1 MAANSGTKYVSVN
14 LNKSYGQHSSAFGS
28 NRTAR
33 PAAGGATVPS
43 RPRSSHKA
51 GPKLSVPPP
60 LNLPSLRKEHE
71 RFDSLGSGGGPA
83 AGGSGSGSRPSSSG
97 VGWTKPVA
105 EDVSRPVSQGK
116 PVVVAAAPV
125 SSAVLRGEDFPSLRA
140 TLVPG
145 PGPNQKIQESPNQN
159 LNQKPKH
166 SVGDENVFVEEKK
179 EGSFVTN
186 QLSVSRSVNVIGG
199 GDDGRSSRLVNPKY
213 GVGRKQEEYFPGP
226 LPLVRLNP
234 RSDWAD
240 DERDTGHGLS
250 REGRDHGFPKGE
262 AYWDFDMPRVGV
274 LPHKQ
279 HDKRGQMR
287 GNEVGK
293 VLNSEVERHDRMG
306 PEGNSWRSSNLSF
319 SKDAGNERNVV
330 GVRPSSGSRDVGKD
344 SIKYVPSPYRDDD
357 AGKRDFGRRDGH
369 GGKQQPWNNV
379 MEPYGERNREQLNR
393 NRADSVQNSASRS
406 SFSLGGKGLPVND
419 PLLNFGREKR
429 ALPKSEKG
437 FMEDFGGSGFDGRD
451 LFSGGLV
458 GVVKKKKD
466 ALKQTDFHD
475 PVRESFEAELERVQR
490 MQEQERQRIIEEQER
505 ALEMARRE
513 EEERLRQAREH
524 EERQR
529 RLEEEAREAAWRAE
543 QERMEA
549 LRKAEEQRLARE
561 EEKQR
566 IQLEEE
572 RRKQGAKQKLIE
584 LEQRIARRQ
593 AESSKSGSNAPVV
606 GDEKMPVIVN
616 EKESSRATDV
626 GDWEDSERMVDRIL
640 TSASS
645 DSSSVNRPLEM
656 GSRSHFSRDISSPF
670 VDRGKPVNSWRRDAY
685 DNWGS
690 SAFYP
695 QDQENSHSSPRRDLS
710 IGGKPFMRKE
720 YNGGTGFVPSRT
732 YYKGGIS
739 EPHLDEYANVK
750 QQRWNQSADGDH
762 LSRNTEIDSDFHE
775 NIFERY
781 GDSWSQGRS
790 RGNPF
795 PTFPERS
802 YPNSESDGPYA
813 LGRSRYSVRQP
824 RVLPPPSLGSVHRTY
839 NKNENEHPG
848 PSAFLENDM
857 HYNQATRS
865 DSTLA
870 TGYDNGN
877 HGQPEVV
884 DARQET
890 TENEDH
896 KIEATPRCDSQSSL
910 SVSSPPSSP
919 THLSHDD
926 LDDSGDSPTTLASE
940 ESKHTPHTV
949 PANESIA
956 TPAGAGNDSAVS
968 SGDDDEWTTE
978 NNEQFQEQE
987 EYDEDEDYQEEDEVH
1002 EGDDNAQLNHDFEDM
1017 HLQEK
1022 GLPHLMDNLVL
1033 GFDEGVQVGMP
1044 NEDFER
1050 SSKDEEATFMAQASG
1065 VSLEEQV
1072 SYDNAHNDDKALQPV
1087 DDTSQVTLNSIST
1100 VFQESEKPAQDLVI
1114 HPSNSLS
1121 SVGSESLGNVE
1132 ASNGLLTHHST
1143 PSSVTIAPHYSSGQ
1157 AVTSN
1162 VAAAPSQAEV
1172 PIKLQFGLFSGPS
1185 LIPSPVPAIQIGS
1198 IQMPLHLHPQVGAP
1212 LSHMHPSQPPL
1223 FQFGQLRYTSPI
1235 SQGIMPL
1242 GPQSMSFVQPNIPSG
1257 FSYNHNPGGQMSVQT
1272 GPEASDSIIKNE
1284 IRHHSVDG
1292 QPGNSRNLSQGSL
1305 PSEDGENIA
1314 GIKQGRVEVAHGP
1327 NNSTR
1332 TSTGFQLDK
1341 LGNQNAV
1348 GKSSNTS
1355 SIAKESEFQPVMRD
1369 ASLHSVSKENFM
1381 DSKTQYSASG
1391 SRGKRYVFTV
1401 KNSNPRPSGP
1411 AARVNR
1417 PDSGGFVRR
1426 PRRNMQ
1432 RTEFRVRENAD
1443 KRQPTSSVLT
1453 DQFGLDNKSN
1463 INGRGAGVSG
1473 RTGPR
1478 RPMANRLGKQT
1489 VESTTENLHGM
1500 DSGSRAEKVD
1510 VKESTKTQSFSHPG
1524 QSNLKRNL
1532 CSEEDVD
1539 APLQSGII
1547 RVFEQPG
1554 IEAPSDE
1561 DDFIEVRSKR
1571 QMLND
1576 RREQR
1581 EKEIKAKSRV
1591 AKVQRRPRSASQSAG
1606 AMANSSKGSI
1616 TAGEGAN
1623 SIRADFVAAEVRG
1636 MMKIDSSSGFN
1647 SSLLSQALPPI
1658 GTPPLKIDAQSDL
1671 RSQISR
1677 SHQTSLPAVSGG
1689 EKDSAAVI
1697 FESKNKVLDNVQ
1709 TSLGSWGNGQISQQ
1723 VMALTQTQLDEA
1735 MKPQQFD
1742 SQVSVGN
1749 ITGTVNEP
1757 SLPTSSILTKEKNF
1771 SSAASPIN
1779 SLLAGEKIQFG
1790 AVTSPTVL
1798 LSSSRVLSHGIGP
1811 PRSSRSDMQIS
1822 HNLSGSD
1829 NDCSLFFDKE
1839 KHGNGSHG
1847 HLEDCDAEA
1856 EAEAAASAVA
1866 VAAISSDEIVG
1877 NGLGTCSVPA
1887 SDGKS
1892 FVATDIDRVV
1902 AGVGCEQQSASQS
1915 RSEEALSVSLPADLS
1930 VDTPPISLWPP
1941 LPSTQNPSGQM
1952 ISHFP
1957 SVPHFSSGPPSHF
1970 PFYEMNPMMGG
1981 PVFAFGPHD
1990 ESASTTQSQPQKTTT
2005 PASRPIG
2012 SWQQCHSGM
2021 ESFYGPPTGFTG
2033 PFIAPPGGIPGVQG
2047 PPHMVVYNHFAP
2059 VGQFGQVGLSF
2070 MGTTYIPSGKQ
2081 PDWKHIPTS
2090 SATGG
2095 GEGDM
2100 NSMNMASSQRNPAN
2114 MPSAIQH
2121 LAPGSPLVPMASP
2134 VAMFDVSPF
2143 QPSTEMSVQARWPHV
2158 PNSQLPSIPL
2168 SMPLPQ
2174 QEGVQTSQ
2182 FSHGP
2187 PVDQPSNVKRFTGSQ
2202 ASTSSDGDR
2211 NFSRPAEVNVNRL
2224 PDELGLVDTSNSTVA
2239 KTSTKSA
2246 VNKAPSVIPMTD
2258 AIKVDVQNGNGSNSN
2273 NQNASSSFKSQP
2285 SQQGNISTQQS
2296 DHPSGYTNYQRGG
2309 VSHRNSSGGESS
2321 HRRGYQGRN
2330 QSMGADK
2337 NFPST
2342 KVKQIYVAKQSI
2354 SGASTVS

>member
-28 NRTAR
+28 ARTPR
-33 PAAGGATVPS
+33 PAAGAAAAPSSS

-83 AGGSGSGSRPSSSG
+83 GPGGSGTGARPSSSG
-97 VGWTKPVA
+97 LGWTKPIA
-105 EDVSRPVSQGK
+105 EDVSRPVVK
-116 PVVVAAAPV
+116 PAAAAAAVPV

-140 TLVPG
+140 TLAPG
-145 PGPNQKIQESPNQN
+145 PGPNQKIQENQNSIQNQN
-159 LNQKPKH
+159 LNQKQKH
-166 SVGDENVFVEEKK
+166 SLGDENVFVEEK
-179 EGSFVTN
+179 EGSLVTD
-186 QLSVSRSVNVIGG
+186 QFSVPRRVNVVGG
-199 GDDGRSSRLVNPKY
+199 GDGGRGSRVVHPKY
-213 GVGRKQEEYFPGP
+213 GGGLGRKQEEYFPGP

-240 DERDTGHGLS
+240 DERDTGYSLS
-250 REGRDHGFPKGE
+250 REGRDHGFRGE
-262 AYWDFDMPRVGV
+262 AFWDVDMPRVGG
-274 LPHKQ
+274 LPHK
-279 HDKRGQMR
+279 HDQRGQLR

-293 VLNSEVERHDRMG
+293 VMNSEVEAYDRMG

-319 SKDAGNERNVV
+319 PKDAGNERNGVGV

-344 SIKYVPSPYRDDD
+344 SNKYVPSPFRDED
-357 AGKRDFGRRDGH
+357 AGKRDGQ

-379 MEPYGERNREQLNR
+379 VEPYGDRNHDQLNR
-393 NRADSVQNSASRS
+393 SRADSVQSSVSRTA
-406 SFSLGGKGLPVND
+406 FLMGGKGLPVND
-419 PLLNFGREKR
+419 PLLNFGREKW

-437 FMEDFGGSGFDGRD
+437 FLEDPFMKDFGGSGFDGRD
-451 LFSGGLV
+451 LLGGLV

-466 ALKQTDFHD
+466 VLKQTDFHD

-505 ALEMARRE
+505 ALELARRE
-513 EEERLRQAREH
+513 EEERLRQAREQ

-543 QERMEA
+543 QERIEA

-566 IQLEEE
+566 IVLEEE
-572 RRKQGAKQKLIE
+572 RRKQAAKQKLLE

-593 AESSKSGSNAPVV
+593 AEVSKSGSNAPVV
-606 GDEKMPVIVN
+606 VDEKMPAILN
-616 EKESSRATDV
+616 EKEASRATDV

-645 DSSSVNRPLEM
+645 DSSSVNRALEM
-656 GSRSHFSRDISSPF
+656 GSRSHFSRDLSSTF
-670 VDRGKPVNSWRRDAY
+670 VDRGKPVNSWRRDGY
-685 DNWGS
+685 ENWNS

-695 QDQENSHSSPRRDLS
+695 QDQDNSHNSPRRDLS
-710 IGGKPFMRKE
+710 IGGKPFMRKD
-720 YNGGTGFVPSRT
+720 YNAGAGFVSSRP
-732 YYKGGIS
+732 YHKGEIS
-739 EPHLDEYANVK
+739 EPHLDEYAHVK
-750 QQRWNQSADGDH
+750 PQRWNQSADGDH

-775 NIFERY
+775 NYFERF
-781 GDSWSQGRS
+781 GDGRTQGHS
-790 RGNPF
+790 RGNPC
-795 PTFPERS
+795 PPFPERT
-802 YPNSESDGPYA
+802 YPNSESEGPYA
-813 LGRSRYSVRQP
+813 LGRSSRYSVRQP

-839 NKNENEHPG
+839 KNENEHPG
-848 PSAFLENDM
+848 PSSFLENEM

-865 DSTLA
+865 DSTLP

-877 HGQPEVV
+877 RGQPEVV

-896 KIEATPRCDSQSSL
+896 KVEITPRCDSQSSL
-910 SVSSPPSSP
+910 SVSNPPSSP
-919 THLSHDD
+919 THLYDEDD
-926 LDDSGDSPTTLASE
+926 LDDSGDSPTILTSE
-940 ESKHTPHTV
+940 GSKNGPLTAPD
-949 PANESIA
+949 NESIA
-956 TPAGAGNDSAVS
+956 TPAGNENVVTPCPVS

-1002 EGDDNAQLNHDFEDM
+1002 EGDDHAQLNQDFEDM

-1044 NEDFER
+1044 NEEFER
-1050 SSKDEEATFMAQASG
+1050 TLKDEETTFMAPQAS
-1065 VSLEEQV
+1065 EECV
-1072 SYDNAHNDDKALQPV
+1072 SYDNARDNGKALQPV
-1087 DDTSQVTLNSIST
+1087 NDTSQVNLNSTST

-1114 HPSNSLS
+1114 QPSNSLS
-1121 SVGSESLGNVE
+1121 PVVSESLVNEE
-1132 ASNGLLTHHST
+1132 ASNGLLTQHST
-1143 PSSVTIAPHYSSGQ
+1143 TPSPVTVAPHYSS
-1157 AVTSN
+1157 SN
-1162 VAAAPSQAEV
+1162 APSQAEV

-1235 SQGIMPL
+1235 SQAIMPL
-1242 GPQSMSFVQPNIPSG
+1242 GPQSMSFVQPNIPSS
-1257 FSYNHNPGGQMSVQT
+1257 FSYSHNPGGQMPVQT
-1272 GPEASDSIIKNE
+1272 APETSDSFMKNE
-1284 IRHHSVDG
+1284 IRHHSVDS
-1292 QPGNSRNLSQGSL
+1292 QPGNSRNLPQSSL
-1305 PSEDGENIA
+1305 PSEDAENIA
-1314 GIKQGRVEVAHGP
+1314 GIKGRFEAAHDP
-1327 NNSTR
+1327 NNSSR
-1332 TSTGFQLDK
+1332 TSSFQLDK
-1341 LGNQNAV
+1341 KGNQNVV
-1348 GKSSNTS
+1348 GKSSNIS
-1355 SIAKESEFQPVMRD
+1355 SSAKESEVQPVTRD
-1369 ASLHSVSKENFM
+1369 ASLHPVSKENFM
-1381 DSKTQYSASG
+1381 ESKTQFCG
-1391 SRGKRYVFTV
+1391 RGKRYAVTV
-1401 KNSNPRPSGP
+1401 KNSNPRSSGP
-1411 AARVNR
+1411 ATRVNR
-1417 PDSGGFVRR
+1417 PDSGGFMRR

-1432 RTEFRVRENAD
+1432 RTEFRVRESAE
-1443 KRQPTSSVLT
+1443 KRQSTSSVLT
-1453 DQFGLDNKSN
+1453 DQFGLDNRSN

-1473 RTGPR
+1473 RTGHR
-1478 RPMANRLGKQT
+1478 KAMANKLGKQT
-1489 VESTTENLHGM
+1489 VESATENSQGM
-1500 DSGSRAEKVD
+1500 DSGSRGEKVD
-1510 VKESTKTQSFSHPG
+1510 GKESAKTQGFSHSG

-1554 IEAPSDE
+1554 IEVPSDE

-1591 AKVQRRPRSASQSAG
+1591 AKAQRRPRSGSQSVVAV
-1606 AMANSSKGSI
+1606 ANSTKGSI
-1616 TAGEGAN
+1616 TAVEVAN
-1623 SIRADFVAAEVRG
+1623 SIHADFVAADVRG
-1636 MMKIDSSSGFN
+1636 MTKMDASSGFN

-1658 GTPPLKIDAQSDL
+1658 GTPPLKIDAQPDL
-1671 RSQISR
+1671 RSQMSR
-1677 SHQTSLPAVSGG
+1677 SHKTSLPAVSGG
-1689 EKDSAAVI
+1689 EKDPGSGVI

-1709 TSLGSWGNGQISQQ
+1709 ASLGSWGNAQISQQ

-1749 ITGTVNEP
+1749 MTGAVNEP
-1757 SLPTSSILTKEKNF
+1757 SLPTSSILTKEKIF
-1771 SSAASPIN
+1771 SSASSPIN

-1798 LSSSRVLSHGIGP
+1798 PSNSRVVSHGIGP
-1811 PRSSRSDMQIS
+1811 PRSSRSDMQMS
-1822 HNLSGSD
+1822 HNLTGSD

-1839 KHGNGSHG
+1839 KHGNETHG

-1892 FVATDIDRVV
+1892 FVAADIDRVV
-1902 AGVGCEQQSASQS
+1902 AGVGCEQQLANQS
-1915 RSEEALSVSLPADLS
+1915 RSEEPLSVSLPADLS
-1930 VDTPPISLWPP
+1930 VETLPISLWPP
-1941 LPSTQNPSGQM
+1941 LPSTQNSSGQM

-1957 SVPHFSSGPPSHF
+1957 SVPPHFPSGPPSHF

-1981 PVFAFGPHD
+1981 PVFAYGPHD
-1990 ESASTTQSQPQKTTT
+1990 ESASTTQSQPQKSTTS
-2005 PASRPIG
+2005 ASRPIG
-2012 SWQQCHSGM
+2012 SWQQCHSGV

-2090 SATGG
+2090 SAAGA
-2095 GEGDM
+2095 GEGDI

-2114 MPSAIQH
+2114 IPSPIQH
-2121 LAPGSPLVPMASP
+2121 LAPGSPLMPMASP

-2143 QPSTEMSVQARWPHV
+2143 QPSTEMSVQARWSHV
-2158 PNSQLPSIPL
+2158 PNSQLPL
-2168 SMPLPQ
+2168 SMPLQQ
-2174 QEGVQTSQ
+2174 QEGIQTSQ
-2182 FSHGP
+2182 FSHVP
-2187 PVDQPSNVKRFTGSQ
+2187 SVDQPLNAKRFTGSR
-2202 ASTSSDGDR
+2202 ASTSSEGDR
-2211 NFSRPAEVNVNRL
+2211 NFPRATDVNVNQL
-2224 PDELGLVDTSNSTVA
+2224 PDELGLGDTSNSTPT
-2239 KTSTKSA
+2239 KTSAQSV
-2246 VNKAPSVIPMTD
+2246 VNKTPSVIPITD
-2258 AIKVDVQNGNGSNSN
+2258 TLKVDVLNGNSHSSN
-2273 NQNASSSFKSQP
+2273 NQNASSSFKNQP
-2285 SQQGNISTQQS
+2285 SQF
-2296 DHPSGYTNYQRGG
+2296 DHSSGHGNYQRGG
-2309 VSHRNSSGGESS
+2309 ISQRNNSGGEWS

-2330 QSMGADK
+2330 QSLGSDK
-2337 NFPST
+2337 NFSST
-2342 KVKQIYVAKQSI
+2342 KVKQIYVAKQTI

>member
-14 LNKSYGQHSSAFGS
+14 LNKSYGQHSTALGS
-28 NRTAR
+28 VRSQR
-33 PAAGGATVPS
+33 PGAAVVPS

-71 RFDSLGSGGGPA
+71 RFDSLGSGGGSAGP
-83 AGGSGSGSRPSSSG
+83 GGSGSGSRPSSAG
-97 VGWTKPVA
+97 LGWTKPVT
-105 EDVSRPVSQGK
+105 EDVSRPVIQGK
-116 PVVVAAAPV
+116 PTVTAAAPV

-140 TLVPG
+140 TLAPVPS
-145 PGPNQKIQESPNQN
+145 PNQKIQEN
-159 LNQKPKH
+159 LNSIPNPKQKH
-166 SVGDENVFVEEKK
+166 SLGDENAFVDEKK
-179 EGSFVTN
+179 EGPLVTD
-186 QLSVSRSVNVIGG
+186 QSSVSRSVNVVGG
-199 GDDGRSSRLVNPKY
+199 GDDARGSRVVNTKY
-213 GVGRKQEEYFPGP
+213 GLGRKQEEYFPGP

-262 AYWDFDMPRVGV
+262 AYWDFDIPRVGV
-274 LPHKQ
+274 LPHK
-279 HDKRGQMR
+279 HDKRGPLR
-287 GNEVGK
+287 GSEVGK
-293 VLNSEVERHDRMG
+293 VLNSEVEAFDRMG
-306 PEGNSWRSSNLSF
+306 PEGNSWRSSNLSIP
-319 SKDAGNERNVV
+319 KDAGNERNGVSV
-330 GVRPSSGSRDVGKD
+330 GPRPSSGSRDGAKD
-344 SIKYVPSPYRDDD
+344 GNKYVPSPFRDDD
-357 AGKRDFGRRDGH
+357 VGKRDFGRRDGQ
-369 GGKQQPWNNV
+369 GGKQKPWNNV
-379 MEPYGERNREQLNR
+379 MEPYGDRNREQLNR
-393 NRADSVQNSASRS
+393 SRADSVQSSVSRS
-406 SFSLGGKGLPVND
+406 AFSSGGKGLPVND

-429 ALPKSEKG
+429 ALPKSEKNLLEDP
-437 FMEDFGGSGFDGRD
+437 FMKDFGGSGFDGRD

-466 ALKQTDFHD
+466 VLKQTDFHD

-505 ALEMARRE
+505 AMELARRE
-513 EEERLRQAREH
+513 EEERLRQAREQ

-543 QERMEA
+543 QERIEA
-549 LRKAEEQRLARE
+549 VRKAEEQRLARE

-566 IQLEEE
+566 ILLEEE
-572 RRKQGAKQKLIE
+572 RRKQAAKQKLIE
-584 LEQRIARRQ
+584 LEQKIARRQ
-593 AESSKSGSNAPVV
+593 AEAAKSGSNAPVV
-606 GDEKMPVIVN
+606 VEEKMPSIVN
-616 EKESSRATDV
+616 EKETSRATDV

-656 GSRSHFSRDISSPF
+656 GSRSHFSRDLSSTF
-670 VDRGKPVNSWRRDAY
+670 VDRGKPVNSWRRDTY
-685 DNWGS
+685 ENWNS
-690 SAFYP
+690 SAFYS
-695 QDQENSHSSPRRDLS
+695 QDQENSHNSPRRDLS
-710 IGGKPFMRKE
+710 IGGKAFMRKE
-720 YNGGTGFVPSRT
+720 YNGGSGLVSSRT
-732 YYKGGIS
+732 YYKGAIS
-739 EPHLDEYANVK
+739 EPHLDEYAHVK
-750 QQRWNQSADGDH
+750 PQRWNQSADGDH

-775 NIFERY
+775 NYFEKF
-781 GDSWSQGRS
+781 GDGWTQGRS

-795 PTFPERS
+795 PSFPERT
-802 YPNSESDGPYA
+802 YPNSESDGPYG

-839 NKNENEHPG
+839 KNENEHPG
-848 PSAFLENDM
+848 PSAFLENEM

-877 HGQPEVV
+877 RGQPEVV
-884 DARQET
+884 DTRPET
-890 TENEDH
+890 AENEDH
-896 KIEATPRCDSQSSL
+896 KVETTPRCDSQSSL

-926 LDDSGDSPTTLASE
+926 LDDSGDSHAILTSE
-940 ESKHTPHTV
+940 DIKNDPLTAPD
-949 PANESIA
+949 NESITTA
-956 TPAGAGNDSAVS
+956 AGAGNENVVAPCAVS
-968 SGDDDEWTTE
+968 SGEDDEWTTE

-987 EYDEDEDYQEEDEVH
+987 EYEDEDYQEEDEVH
-1002 EGDDNAQLNHDFEDM
+1002 EGDDHAQLNQDFDDM

-1044 NEDFER
+1044 NEEFER
-1050 SSKDEEATFMAQASG
+1050 TSKDEETTFMAQASG
-1065 VSLEEQV
+1065 LTLEERL
-1072 SYDNAHNDDKALQPV
+1072 SYDEDDTNLQPV
-1087 DDTSQVTLNSIST
+1087 NDTSQVNLNSTPS

-1114 HPSNSLS
+1114 QPSDSLS
-1121 SVGSESLGNVE
+1121 PVVSDSLGNVE

-1143 PSSVTIAPHYSSGQ
+1143 PGSVTIAPYYSSSGQ

-1198 IQMPLHLHPQVGAP
+1198 IQMPLHLHPQVGTP

-1242 GPQSMSFVQPNIPSG
+1242 GPQSMSFVQPNIPSS
-1257 FSYNHNPGGQMSVQT
+1257 FSYNQQPGSQMTVQT
-1272 GPEASDSIIKNE
+1272 GPETSDSFIKNE
-1284 IRHHSVDG
+1284 MRHHSVDS
-1292 QPGNSRNLSQGSL
+1292 QPGNSRNLPQGSP
-1305 PSEDGENIA
+1305 PSEDAGNIT
-1314 GIKQGRVEVAHGP
+1314 GIKQGRIEAAQDP

-1332 TSTGFQLDK
+1332 TSTSFQLDK
-1341 LGNQNAV
+1341 QENQNVV
-1348 GKSSNTS
+1348 GKNTNIPSNS
-1355 SIAKESEFQPVMRD
+1355 KGSEVHAVIRD
-1369 ASLHSVSKENFM
+1369 SPHHSVSKENFTE
-1381 DSKTQYSASG
+1381 SRTQFPGSG
-1391 SRGKRYVFTV
+1391 SRGKRYIFTV
-1401 KNSNPRPSGP
+1401 KNSNSRPSGP
-1411 AARVNR
+1411 SARVNR
-1417 PDSGGFVRR
+1417 PEPGGFMRR

-1432 RTEFRVRENAD
+1432 RTEFRVRESGD
-1443 KRQPTSSVLT
+1443 KRQSTSSVFT
-1453 DQFGLDNKSN
+1453 DQFGLENKSN
-1463 INGRGAGVSG
+1463 TNGRGAGMPG
-1473 RTGPR
+1473 RPGPR
-1478 RPMANRLGKQT
+1478 KAMNNKFGKQI
-1489 VESTTENLHGM
+1489 VESATENSQVM
-1500 DSGSRAEKVD
+1500 DSGSRVEKVD
-1510 VKESTKTQSFSHPG
+1510 GKESIKTQNFSHPG
-1524 QSNLKRNL
+1524 NLKRNL
-1532 CSEEDVD
+1532 CPEDDVD
-1539 APLQSGII
+1539 APLQSGVI

-1591 AKVQRRPRSASQSAG
+1591 AKVQRRPRSSSQSVVAVT
-1606 AMANSSKGSI
+1606 NSTKGSI
-1616 TAGEGAN
+1616 SPVEVVN
-1623 SIRADFVAAEVRG
+1623 SIHAAFVAAEVRG
-1636 MMKIDSSSGFN
+1636 MTKMDASSGFN
-1647 SSLLSQALPPI
+1647 SSMLSQALPPI
-1658 GTPPLKIDAQSDL
+1658 GTPPLKIDSQTEL

-1677 SHQTSLPAVSGG
+1677 SLQTSVPAVSGSS
-1689 EKDSAAVI
+1689 EKDPGSGVI

-1709 TSLGSWGNGQISQQ
+1709 TSLGSWNNAQISQQ

-1735 MKPQQFD
+1735 MKPQKFD
-1742 SQVSVGN
+1742 SQASVAN
-1749 ITGTVNEP
+1749 ITGAVNEA
-1757 SLPTSSILTKEKNF
+1757 SLPSSSILTKEKTF

-1790 AVTSPTVL
+1790 AVTSPTIL
-1798 LSSSRVLSHGIGP
+1798 PSSSRVVSHGIGP
-1811 PRSSRSDMQIS
+1811 PRSSRSDMQMT
-1822 HNLSGSD
+1822 HNLAGSD

-1839 KHGNGSHG
+1839 KHSNKSHG

-1877 NGLGTCSVPA
+1877 SGLGNCSVPA
-1887 SDGKS
+1887 PDGKS
-1892 FVATDIDRVV
+1892 FVAADIDRVV
-1902 AGVGCEQQSASQS
+1902 AGVGVEKQSSSQS
-1915 RSEEALSVSLPADLS
+1915 RSEEPLSVSLPADLS
-1930 VDTPPISLWPP
+1930 VETPPISLWPP
-1941 LPSTQNPSGQM
+1941 LPTTRNSSGQM

-1957 SVPHFSSGPPSHF
+1957 SVPPHFPSGPPSHF

-1990 ESASTTQSQPQKTTT
+1990 ESASTTQSQPQNSTTS
-2005 PASRPIG
+2005 ASRPIG
-2012 SWQQCHSGM
+2012 SWQQCHSGV

-2081 PDWKHIPTS
+2081 PDWKHVPTS
-2090 SATGG
+2090 SATGA

-2114 MPSAIQH
+2114 MPSPIQH
-2121 LAPGSPLVPMASP
+2121 LAPGSPLMPMASP

-2143 QPSTEMSVQARWPHV
+2143 Q
-2158 PNSQLPSIPL
+2158 QL
-2168 SMPLPQ
+2168 
-2174 QEGVQTSQ
+2174 EGVQTSQ

-2187 PVDQPSNVKRFTGSQ
+2187 SVDQPLNGKRFTGSR

-2211 NFSRPAEVNVNRL
+2211 SFPRTADVNVNQL
-2224 PDELGLVDTSNSTVA
+2224 PDELGLVETSNSTA
-2239 KTSTKSA
+2239 NKTAQSV
-2246 VNKAPSVIPMTD
+2246 VNKTPSVIPITE
-2258 AIKVDVQNGNGSNSN
+2258 AVKVDVQNGSGNNSN

-2285 SQQGNISTQQS
+2285 SQQINISAQQS
-2296 DHPSGYTNYQRGG
+2296 DHSSGHTNYQRGG
-2309 VSHRNSSGGESS
+2309 VSQRNNSGGEWS

-2330 QSMGADK
+2330 QSLGSDK
-2337 NFPST
+2337 NFSST
-2342 KVKQIYVAKQSI
+2342 KVKQIYVAKQTI